1 RHDTPTRLWWFSAD
15 AALAASAGQ
24 LIAHGDSNV
33 LVSAVSAWE
42 ISTKVRLGRVSIASD
57 VARDLTSY
65 IARERF
71 EALGISIEHGI
82 HAGSL
87 PGPLRD
93 PFDRMLIAQAQM
105 EELVIISNELI
116 FDSYGVQRLW

>member
-1 RHDTPTRLWWFSAD
+1 VIWP
-15 AALAASAGQ
+15 
-24 LIAHGDSNV
+24 V
-33 LVSAVSAWE
+33 
-42 ISTKVRLGRVSIASD
+42 ISRAISHE
-57 VARDLTSY
+57 RD
-65 IARERF
+65 
-71 EALGISIEHGI
+71 GITIEHGI

-116 FDSYGVQRLW
+116 FDNYGVQRLW

>member
-1 RHDTPTRLWWFSAD
+1 
-15 AALAASAGQ
+15 
-24 LIAHGDSNV
+24 
-33 LVSAVSAWE
+33 
-42 ISTKVRLGRVSIASD
+42 LGRLSIASD
-57 VARDLTSY
+57 LARDLTSY